1 VVDIFDEVEEDLRTE
16 RAARLLRRYGWVIIA
31 VAVLVVG
38 AAVGWQLWSR
48 WQTSQDLAAARLYV
62 AAQAAGTGPSG
73 ASAAIA
79 DFDRQAAAAPEGYR
93 TLSRLRAAELKADSG
108 DLPGAVA
115 LLDQVAADASADPL
129 LRDLASL
136 VVAQRELDHA
146 DPAQLQARLKPLALP
161 GNPWAPLAKEQLAL
175 LDLRQGNITQARTAL
190 KALSI
195 DIVAPAGVRQRATT
209 ILAGLGGE

>member
-1 VVDIFDEVEEDLRTE
+1 M
-16 RAARLLRRYGWVIIA
+16 VI
-31 VAVLVVG
+31 G
-38 AAVGWQLWSR
+38 AAVGWQLWAR
-48 WQTSQDLAAARLYV
+48 WQTSQDMAAARLYI
-62 AAQAAGTGPSG
+62 AAQAALTGPTG
-73 ASAAIA
+73 KADAIA
-79 DFDRQAAAAPEGYR
+79 DFDRQAATAPEGYR
-93 TLSRLRAAELKADSG
+93 TLSRLRAGELKAESG
-108 DLPGAVA
+108 DLPNAVA

-136 VVAQRELDHA
+136 IVAQRQLDHA
-146 DPAQLQARLKPLALP
+146 DPAQLESRLKPLALP

-175 LDLRQGNITQARTAL
+175 LDLRQGNVAQARTAL